1 MFSHLIG
8 KFNHKYHI
16 SNKILQALQSQSNE
30 KKWQKL
36 IIWKLLGKIIS
47 LENFKIDFE
56 FKNRV
61 CKCTNIFS
69 REMLETVD
77 GFV

>member
-16 SNKILQALQSQSNE
+16 SNRIYRLSQM
-30 KKWQKL
+30 KKGQKL